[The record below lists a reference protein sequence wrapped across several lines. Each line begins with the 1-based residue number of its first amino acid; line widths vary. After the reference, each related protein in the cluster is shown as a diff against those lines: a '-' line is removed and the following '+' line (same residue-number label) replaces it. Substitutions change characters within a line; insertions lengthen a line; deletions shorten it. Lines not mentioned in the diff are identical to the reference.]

1 MFVFD
6 LLVQACAALLLI
18 HGLWLCGDKNPQG
31 PLEATISEVLW
42 VIIGVVH
49 GVWGLVALSLIL
61 AVVQAR
67 TYVQWR
73 KG

>member
-1 MFVFD
+1 MLMLD
-6 LLVQACAALLLI
+6 LIVQALATVLLI

-31 PLEATISEVLW
+31 PLEAAISEVLW
-42 VIIGVVH
+42 VIIGIVH